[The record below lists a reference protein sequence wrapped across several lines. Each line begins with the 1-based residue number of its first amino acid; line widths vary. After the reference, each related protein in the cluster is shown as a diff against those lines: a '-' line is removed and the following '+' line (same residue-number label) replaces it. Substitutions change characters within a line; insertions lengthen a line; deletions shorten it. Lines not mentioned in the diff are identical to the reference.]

1 MMDPR
6 DQRSDKDWF
15 EVVAGDD
22 GVFGCIGMM
31 ACADVCPK
39 ELPLL
44 EVYAYL
50 RRRTLGARFTAENEW
65 PAPSPY

>member
-6 DQRSDKDWF
+6 DTRRDLEWF
-15 EVVAGDD
+15 EVVSNDQ
-22 GVFGCIGMM
+22 GVFACIGMM
-31 ACADVCPK
+31 ACHDVCPK

-50 RRRTLGARFTAENEW
+50 RRKALASRFA
-65 PAPSPY
+65 S